1 MRFLDDVFL
10 RDAEQVAFV
19 QRLCGYFL
27 TGSTRNHVLP
37 IAHGVGANGKTTFM
51 RGLEAVLGD
60 YARPAPAGMFELR
73 RDSRDDQ
80 HVALLWGLRLVVGH
94 ETERGAE
101 LREAFVKNAT
111 GGDVLS
117 GRRLYG
123 EPFDFRPTH
132 KLVLATNHR
141 PRVRGTDLGIWRRI
155 LLVPFEAR
163 FTAEAGN
170 LDPDMLEKLVAE
182 LSGILNWMM
191 DGAIE
196 WWDQGLDPP
205 AKVRTATEEYR
216 KAEDL
221 VQQFVDDRCD
231 LDDAAA
237 TLSRELY
244 GAFKLWC
251 DGQGIRRPISQRA
264 LAEELKR
271 LGVRPG
277 KSAGRAELV
286 GIRVKT

>member
-1 MRFLDDVFL
+1 MR
-10 RDAEQVAFV
+10 E
-19 QRLCGYFL
+19 
-27 TGSTRNHVLP
+27 
-37 IAHGVGANGKTTFM
+37 
-51 RGLEAVLGD
+51 
-60 YARPAPAGMFELR
+60 
-73 RDSRDDQ
+73 
-80 HVALLWGLRLVVGH
+80 
-94 ETERGAE
+94 
-101 LREAFVKNAT
+101 
-111 GGDVLS
+111 
-117 GRRLYG
+117 
-123 EPFDFRPTH
+123 DFWEFTATH
-132 KLVLATNHR
+132 KVMLASNHK
-141 PRVRGTDLGIWRRI
+141 PTIRGTDDGIWRRI

-191 DGAIE
+191 DGAIA

-244 GAFKLWC
+244 GAFNLWC